1 MTARR
6 MKQAQ
11 AKKRRQ
17 RTWPAIRMPRIP
29 VARLSALAA
38 AVLVI
43 ALSYE
48 FSATLLD
55 RPIRAITIDGPFE
68 RVSALQIEEAI
79 GEELGHGFFSANL
92 SLIRENVA
100 ALSWI
105 DQVSVA
111 RRWPDRLEITVTEQ
125 VPAACWGENGLLNT
139 RGELFVT
146 DARHI
151 PAELPR
157 LSGPPE
163 RAADV
168 ARRYLEVRERLIPL
182 GLDLRR
188 VHLDARGAWEM
199 TLLNG
204 VSVRLGRRDVDERT
218 DLFVDVVANV
228 ISSRETDISFVD
240 MRYSNGFT
248 IGWKDGARERERD
261 GERPNEAL
269 VAAGRIGTGRAE

>member
-1 MTARR
+1 MTR
-6 MKQAQ
+6 KQARKRKT
-11 AKKRRQ
+11 KKLPKL
-17 RTWPAIRMPRIP
+17 TPPRIP
-29 VARLSALAA
+29 VGRLSALAA
-38 AVLVI
+38 ALLVI
-43 ALSYE
+43 VLSYE

-79 GEELGHGFFSANL
+79 GDELGHGFFSANL
-92 SLIRENVA
+92 SLIRENIA
-100 ALSWI
+100 ALAWI
-105 DQVSVA
+105 DQASVA

-125 VPAACWGENGLLNT
+125 VPAACWGETGLLNT

-163 RAADV
+163 RAAEV
-168 ARRYLEVRERLIPL
+168 ARRYLAVREQLIPL

-204 VSVRLGRRDVDERT
+204 VNVWLGRRDVDERT
-218 DLFVDVVANV
+218 DLFVRVVANV
-228 ISSRETDISFVD
+228 ISSRETENSFVD

-248 IGWKDGARERERD
+248 IGWKEGAHPPGQGAEQPKD
-261 GERPNEAL
+261 AL
-269 VAAGRIGTGRAE
+269 MAGSPIR